1 METNAYLVF
10 LLIGVLLVV
19 ADGQVIYRSG
29 KRYLEGSYGD
39 PAAGA
44 SMARM
49 VTVLFHLAVLGLLAL
64 LSTINIGGSS
74 IQGVVGRLGVML
86 LVLAIAHALT
96 IGILSRIRDAQVDET
111 IVTSRAAANDQA
123 RPGAGPIDTPARGQ
137 YPSQPN
143 PTSGPVVSPAL
154 DYQAPYSTPER

>member
-39 PAAGA
+39 PSAGA

-64 LSTINIGGSS
+64 LSTINLGGSS

-111 IVTSRAAANDQA
+111 IVTSRAVANDQA
-123 RPGAGPIDTPARGQ
+123 RPGSGPATTPVPGQ
-137 YPSQPN
+137 SQ
-143 PTSGPVVSPAL
+143 SGPVVSPAL

>member
-64 LSTINIGGSS
+64 LSLINLGGSS

-111 IVTSRAAANDQA
+111 IVTSRAAANDQGRHA
-123 RPGAGPIDTPARGQ
+123 GGPVTTPVPG
-137 YPSQPN
+137 QPN
-143 PTSGPVVSPAL
+143 QPSGPVVSPAL

>member
-1 METNAYLVF
+1 METNAYLTF
-10 LLIGVLLVV
+10 LLVGVLLVV
-19 ADGQVIYRSG
+19 VDGQVIYRSG

-49 VTVLFHLAVLGLLAL
+49 IAVLFHLAVLGLLAL
-64 LSTINIGGSS
+64 LSTINIGGST
-74 IQGVVGRLGVML
+74 IQGVVGRLGVLL

-96 IGILSRIRDAQVDET
+96 LGILSRIRDAQVDET
-111 IVTSRAAANDQA
+111 IVTSRAAANDQG
-123 RPGAGPIDTPARGQ
+123 RHHNGPVTTPVPGQA
-137 YPSQPN
+137 N
-143 PTSGPVVSPAL
+143 SGPVVSPSL